1 LGGVMR
7 SALGGAGGASPKS
20 LLIQAVLQML
30 LQRGL
35 GGQQGGGLGGLGSI
49 LGGLTGGPQAQGGG
63 LGGLGGILGG
73 LTGGGPGAGGG
84 MGGLGGLGGALGGGL
99 GGLGQLFEQAGM
111 GSHMNSWVSTGQNM
125 PISPD
130 QLSRVFG
137 ADGLSQIA
145 EAAGMS
151 QKDAADQLSQIL
163 PNLVDGLTPQ
173 GGVPQGDEVSQDALG
188 ALVGRV
194 LAGGR

>member
-1 LGGVMR
+1 V
-7 SALGGAGGASPKS
+7 
-20 LLIQAVLQML
+20 
-30 LQRGL
+30 
-35 GGQQGGGLGGLGSI
+35 
-49 LGGLTGGPQAQGGG
+49 
-63 LGGLGGILGG
+63 LGG
-73 LTGGGPGAGGG
+73 LTGGGQG
-84 MGGLGGLGGALGGGL
+84 MGGGLGGLGGALGGGL

-111 GSHMNSWVSTGQNM
+111 GAQMQSWVSTGQNL

-163 PNLVDGLTPQ
+163 PNLVDGLTPR
-173 GGVPQGDEVSQDALG
+173 GSLPLGEDVSQDDLG
-188 ALVGRV
+188 QLVSRV
-194 LAGGR
+194 LGGGR